1 MTKLPKK
8 VKIGGHMFKIVFKEL
23 EDDNGSLDWRTNTIT
38 IDSKLPLNHQWATLI
53 HEAFHGFNTTMD
65 TQNDFGH
72 ALLDSLSEQFY
83 AFLVDNKILK

>member
-8 VKIGGHMFKIVFKEL
+8 VKIGGHTFKIVFKEL

-38 IDSKLPLNHQWATLI
+38 IDSKLPLNHQWATLV
-53 HEAFHGFNTTMD
+53 HEAMHCFNTTLD